1 MSEETKCVS
10 CGCACMPAD
19 AVEHHDESSTNEE
32 DHDQE
37 AQFAVLLALVPA
49 MTMTL
54 FNMMG
59 LL

>member
-1 MSEETKCVS
+1 MTEEKCVS
-10 CGCACMPAD
+10 CGCACMPANVTNND
-19 AVEHHDESSTNEE
+19 ASHTEE
-32 DHDQE
+32 ENHEQE

>member
-1 MSEETKCVS
+1 
-10 CGCACMPAD
+10 MPAD